1 MSGKCFGCGKVGH
14 HRDRCPDGQN
24 KKASV
29 KCFYCELT
37 GHYQDGCP
45 KKIADDKEKARVAL
59 LELEK
64 EDRKW
69 MNDYFP
75 YSPREIKDIDSIK
88 VFLNNSPL
96 KSYQTLYLELTTDSG
111 QVYHL
116 TCKGGRFFVLPGQT
130 SPLGRHLDG
139 ISILEFID
147 FLWDHAS
154 IVKLTHGIYD
164 GMDPKTMAGFL
175 ERLDFAVHSSTGKKS
190 CETRING
197 NVVMVGYDERGWEYH
212 IKNEALIL
220 ETYKRCMSYFQ
231 LEINIVRA

>member
-147 FLWDHAS
+147 FFVDL
-154 IVKLTHGIYD
+154 KN
-164 GMDPKTMAGFL
+164 K
-175 ERLDFAVHSSTGKKS
+175 SSTVS
-190 CETRING
+190 I
-197 NVVMVGYDERGWEYH
+197 
-212 IKNEALIL
+212 ILIL
-220 ETYKRCMSYFQ
+220 PGRADTLSEIIESTNTSGLAID
-231 LEINIVRA
+231 LEPR